1 VEPPD
6 LNGSPDLCFADI
18 SQPHEGAG
26 MTARVNSQQLQ
37 ERVQSGKR
45 ILIDFY
51 ADWCGPCKAVAPAVA
66 RMAQE
71 RTDLEVLKVNID
83 EEPQAAAKFG
93 VRSIPTLTLVEGGDV
108 AAVKVGALSYGQ
120 LADWVRKTFD

>member
-1 VEPPD
+1 
-6 LNGSPDLCFADI
+6 
-18 SQPHEGAG
+18 
-26 MTARVNSQQLQ
+26 MTAQVNSQQLQ

-71 RTDLEVLKVNID
+71 RSDLEVLKVNID

-108 AAVKVGALSYGQ
+108 AAVKVGALTYGQ